1 MNRAVCSWLAVA
13 LIPLTAAPQSS
24 STALEFE
31 VASIRRADPD
41 AKNNSL
47 YTDRGTGL
55 HVENFTLRDIITFA
69 WDIRDFQLA
78 GAPAWIDTER
88 YDIVAKT
95 ARVAGLAVMP
105 DPKTMTDQESDLA
118 DHQLRERTRSLLASR
133 FGLVVHQ
140 ESREHAIFDLTIAK
154 AGLKL
159 KPVVTPGEQLGFR
172 GGRGRSAGF
181 AITAPMLAK
190 ELSRITGRPVADKTG
205 LTGKYDYIL
214 EWSPDTGVADADA
227 VAGSSGPTIF
237 TALQEQLGL
246 KLEST
251 KGPVDTIVIDHID
264 RPSPN

>member
-1 MNRAVCSWLAVA
+1 MNRAICFWLAIA
-13 LIPLTAAPQSS
+13 LIPIAAAPQLSP
-24 STALEFE
+24 TTLEFE
-31 VASIRRADPD
+31 AASIRRADPD
-41 AKNNSL
+41 AQNNSL

-69 WDIRDFQLA
+69 WNIRDFQLV
-78 GAPAWIDTER
+78 GAPGWIGTER
-88 YDIVAKT
+88 YNIVAKT
-95 ARVAGLAVMP
+95 ARVAGSGIMP
-105 DPKTMTDQESDLA
+105 DPKTMTDQESELA

-172 GGRGRSAGF
+172 GGRGRSRGF
-181 AITAPMLAK
+181 AVTMPMLAS
-190 ELSRITGRPVADKTG
+190 ELSRITGRPVVDMTG
-205 LTGKYDYIL
+205 LTEKYDYVL
-214 EWSPDTGVADADA
+214 EWSPDAGAADVDT

-251 KGPVDTIVIDHID
+251 KGPVDTYVIDKVD
-264 RPSPN
+264 RPSGN